1 MHFDMN
7 LILVI
12 LIGKIQR
19 ENRDVKIMPQ
29 MNEFKGNYGRK
40 ERIGFLTD
48 QKKYYILAEF
58 CKIINLQSRNSVLG
72 KFKLMF

>member
-1 MHFDMN
+1 MVKRSQYLAHSNMHFDMN

-48 QKKYYILAEF
+48 QKRILYSSR
-58 CKIINLQSRNSVLG
+58 ILQNN
-72 KFKLMF
+72 KPAK